1 MQFRSCTRR
10 VASFCRTLRS
20 RPPIVALALAVGI
33 LGCSQRAEPVAKQQ
47 LAATFPATATAW
59 TPVPQAGAG
68 ISDPLADGMNN
79 GREIVG
85 SSTNAAVYIYTD
97 GVDFFVRLRVDD
109 DPSQG
114 GTVRP
119 FGWGL
124 LIDTNNDFAA
134 YEFALMVDGTG
145 NPKSVVLSQN
155 TTPGTTG
162 DPSDKAETIVN

>member
-33 LGCSQRAEPVAKQQ
+33 LGCSQRAEPVGKQQ
-47 LAATFPATATAW
+47 LAATFPATDTAW

-85 SSTNAAVYIYTD
+85 STTDAAVYVYTD

-114 GTVRP
+114 DSVRA

-124 LIDTNNDFAA
+124 LLDTNNDFAA
-134 YEFALMVDGTG
+134 YEFSLMVDGTAA
-145 NPKSVVLSQN
+145 KSVVLAQN
-155 TTPGTTG
+155 TDPG
-162 DPSDKAETIVN
+162 